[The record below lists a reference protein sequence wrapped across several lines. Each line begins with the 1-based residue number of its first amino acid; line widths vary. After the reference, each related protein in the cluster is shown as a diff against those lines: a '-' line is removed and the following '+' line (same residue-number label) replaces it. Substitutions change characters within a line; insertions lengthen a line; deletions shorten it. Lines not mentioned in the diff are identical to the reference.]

1 MIPSDTLGWGTAR
14 NCIREVYEYGLRL
27 KAEIG
32 EDKVFDFSLGN
43 PSVPAPPQVRE
54 AILKALEDPTL
65 HDYTV
70 APGRP
75 SLRQAIAD
83 NLNAQYGTNLAPT
96 DIYVTCGASA
106 AVTCSIKGLLKP
118 GEEAVAF
125 APHYPEYPVFTRTAG
140 GKFVFC
146 SLRREDLQMDIEAL
160 EAVLTENT
168 AVVLVNSPNNPSG
181 AVLNE
186 ESLRKLADCLYK
198 AQERFGHP
206 IYIISDEPYR
216 ELVYDL
222 DSVPSPIQFYDN
234 TVVCY
239 SYSKSLSL
247 PGERIGYYAVSDR
260 AERREEVFASLA
272 GAARSYGYVNP
283 PSLMQRVVE
292 ACVDLK
298 PDISTYRENRDILC
312 GILDEVKMPYI
323 HPDGAFYLF
332 IRSPEPEAKVF
343 CKHARKYGLL
353 LVPSNDFGIT
363 GYARAAYCVKG
374 EMIRRSRDAFKAL
387 AQEYGMC

>member
-1 MIPSDTLGWGTAR
+1 MIPSDTLGWGIAR

-32 EDKVFDFSLGN
+32 EEKVFDFSLGN
-43 PSVPAPPQVRE
+43 PSVPAPPQVKE

-75 SLRQAIAD
+75 SLRKAISD
-83 NLNAQYGTNLAPT
+83 QLNARCGVNTEYT

-106 AVTCSIKGLLKP
+106 AVTSSIRALTRI
-118 GEEAVAF
+118 GEEVVAL

-140 GKFVFC
+140 GKFVVC
-146 SLRREDLQMDIEAL
+146 SLRREDLQLDEAAL
-160 EAVLTENT
+160 EAVLTEKT
-168 AVVLVNSPNNPSG
+168 AVVLVNSPNNPAGS
-181 AVLNE
+181 VLTE
-186 ESLRKLADCLYK
+186 DSLKRLADVLHK
-198 AQERFGHP
+198 AQEKFGHP
-206 IYIISDEPYR
+206 IYIVSDEPYR
-216 ELVYDL
+216 ELEYDGKQ
-222 DSVPSPIQFYDN
+222 VPSPISFYEN

-247 PGERIGYYAVSDR
+247 PGERIGYCAVSDR
-260 AERREEVFASLA
+260 AADREKVFASVA

-283 PSLMQRVVE
+283 PSLMQRVIE

-298 PDISTYRENRDILC
+298 PDISTYKENRDILC

-332 IRSPEPEAKVF
+332 IRCPIPDAKEF
-343 CKHARKYGLL
+343 CEHARKYGLL

-374 EMIRRSRDAFKAL
+374 EMIRRSLPAFRAL
-387 AQEYGMC
+387 SREYGLC

>member
-14 NCIREVYEYGLRL
+14 NCIREVYEFGLRL

-43 PSVPAPPQVRE
+43 PSVPAPPQVKE

-75 SLRQAIAD
+75 SLRKAISD
-83 NLNAQYGTNLAPT
+83 QLNARYGVHTLPE

-140 GKFVFC
+140 GVFKFC
-146 SLRREDLQMDIEAL
+146 SLRREDLQMDAAAL
-160 EAVLTENT
+160 EAVLTEKT

-186 ESLRKLADCLYK
+186 ESLKQLADCLVK
-198 AQERFGHP
+198 AQARFGHP

-260 AERREEVFASLA
+260 AADREKVFASLA

-283 PSLMQRVVE
+283 PSLMQRVIE

-298 PDISTYRENRDILC
+298 PDISTYKENRDILC

-332 IRSPEPEAKVF
+332 IRCPIPDAKEF
-343 CKHARKYGLL
+343 CEHARKYGLL

-374 EMIRRSRDAFKAL
+374 EMIRRSLPAFRAL
-387 AQEYGMC
+387 SEEYGLC

>member
-14 NCIREVYEYGLRL
+14 NCIREVYEFGLRL

-75 SLRQAIAD
+75 SLRQAIAE
-83 NLNAQYGTNLAPT
+83 NLNARYGTNLAPT

-140 GKFVFC
+140 GVFKFC
-146 SLRREDLQMDIEAL
+146 SLRREDLQMDVAAL
-160 EAVLTENT
+160 EEVLTEKT

-186 ESLRKLADCLYK
+186 ESLKALADCLYK
-198 AQERFGHP
+198 AQKRFGHP

-222 DSVPSPIQFYDN
+222 SSVPSPIQYYAN

-260 AERREEVFASLA
+260 AEGREEIFASLA

-283 PSLMQRVVE
+283 PSLMQRVIE
-292 ACVDLK
+292 ACLNLK
-298 PDISTYRENRDILC
+298 PDISTYKENRDLLC
-312 GILDEVKMPYI
+312 GILDRAHIPYI

-332 IRSPEPEAKVF
+332 IRCPIPDAKAY
-343 CKHARKYGLL
+343 CERAREFGLL

-374 EMIRRSRDAFKAL
+374 EMIRRSEPAFHAL
-387 AQEYGMC
+387 AKAYGQE